1 MLLAAA
7 DCDRHIDN
15 ALSFHNA
22 LRHEPVH
29 LGFRIMLH
37 ESPDG
42 RSVHIIE
49 QENLLNL
56 PDSLRRKAL
65 QHSKELQR
73 VTVLAVHEDFRAD
86 GMKQELLDILLCLF
100 AFPANL
106 VVVAEGISVLSIQPD
121 KELFITAQKV
131 SALVSLELPVEEDIV
146 RESDNILVV
155 VQPRSFL
162 RPVLRLGRER
172 KHLTN
177 ILPWHP
183 HREDILATLNT
194 IRDFRRDSGSVFVQR
209 TICFDDIK
217 PVLAQCFG
225 RCLCHIH

>member
-106 VVVAEGISVLSIQPD
+106 VVVRSEH
-121 KELFITAQKV
+121 TA
-131 SALVSLELPVEEDIV
+131 
-146 RESDNILVV
+146 
-155 VQPRSFL
+155 
-162 RPVLRLGRER
+162 G
-172 KHLTN
+172 
-177 ILPWHP
+177 
-183 HREDILATLNT
+183 
-194 IRDFRRDSGSVFVQR
+194 
-209 TICFDDIK
+209 
-217 PVLAQCFG
+217 
-225 RCLCHIH
+225 